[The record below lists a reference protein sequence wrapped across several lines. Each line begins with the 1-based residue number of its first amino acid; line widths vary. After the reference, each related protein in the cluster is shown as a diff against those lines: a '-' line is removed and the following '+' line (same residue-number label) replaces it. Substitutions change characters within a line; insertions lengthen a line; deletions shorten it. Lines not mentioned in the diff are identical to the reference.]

1 MSTPPDAVSRPVMLY
16 RRGETGHTRLCGPLT
31 SGA

>member
-16 RRGETGHTRLCGPLT
+16 RLGDGHTRLCGPLT